1 MSENSGKKVYRFGK
15 QYLHLSETDSTNEV
29 VKRLLKDGVTVEA
42 NKTGGRLIEGE
53 PMEGTVVYADY
64 QESGKGRRGRTWNGQ
79 KDMSLMY
86 SLLLKPD
93 IVSDNLPMIT
103 LVAALGV
110 CRTIRDM
117 YKIDAEIKWPND
129 IVYDGKKIAGILTE
143 MEPSGGSN
151 YVIVGVG
158 INVFQTEFP
167 EDIRKKATSL
177 AQQSAETYGLEE
189 LLYDILHRTEDYY
202 DIFLETGNMSGLK
215 DVYDSYLVGKDTEI
229 KVLDPKEPYKGT
241 ALGINDEGELLV
253 RDSAGTVHKVYAG
266 EISIGGIYGE

>member
-241 ALGINDEGELLV
+241 ALGINDKGELLV
-253 RDSAGTVHKVYAG
+253 RDSAGTVRKVYAG

>member
-64 QESGKGRRGRTWNGQ
+64 QESGKGRRGRTWIGQ

-202 DIFLETGNMSGLK
+202 DIFIEIGNMSGLK

-229 KVLDPKEPYKGT
+229 KVLDPKEPYKGI

>member
-64 QESGKGRRGRTWNGQ
+64 QAEGKGRRGRTWNGQ

>member
-241 ALGINDEGELLV
+241 ALGINDEGELLG